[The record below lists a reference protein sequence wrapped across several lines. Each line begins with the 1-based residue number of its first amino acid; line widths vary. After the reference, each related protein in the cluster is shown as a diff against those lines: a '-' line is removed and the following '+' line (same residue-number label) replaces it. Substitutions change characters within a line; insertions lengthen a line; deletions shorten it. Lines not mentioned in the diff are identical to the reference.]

1 MCSSKSKT
9 LQGSSGA
16 AETMV
21 SHINGRPV
29 LQPACNRVSLL
40 ERRNPAK
47 KPSQK
52 ASPPALQPLS
62 SPANSTVSN
71 GKTAKASLV
80 TPPISPKLKSPRPA
94 PVKRSNDPNGLSSSG
109 EKVSTPRNNAAKGA
123 AATPVKKSKKCG
135 AVAANNYSIDTS
147 SALKFSSSWIV
158 EAPGSIAAA
167 RREQA
172 AIMQVQR
179 KMKIAH
185 YGRVKS
191 GKFED
196 KVVPLD
202 NSSAT
207 ISTAPEEK
215 RCSFITSNS
224 GIHNSCP
231 VMLHY

>member
-1 MCSSKSKT
+1 
-9 LQGSSGA
+9 
-16 AETMV
+16 
-21 SHINGRPV
+21 
-29 LQPACNRVSLL
+29 
-40 ERRNPAK
+40 
-47 KPSQK
+47 
-52 ASPPALQPLS
+52 
-62 SPANSTVSN
+62 
-71 GKTAKASLV
+71 
-80 TPPISPKLKSPRPA
+80 
-94 PVKRSNDPNGLSSSG
+94 
-109 EKVSTPRNNAAKGA
+109 
-123 AATPVKKSKKCG
+123 VKKSKKCG